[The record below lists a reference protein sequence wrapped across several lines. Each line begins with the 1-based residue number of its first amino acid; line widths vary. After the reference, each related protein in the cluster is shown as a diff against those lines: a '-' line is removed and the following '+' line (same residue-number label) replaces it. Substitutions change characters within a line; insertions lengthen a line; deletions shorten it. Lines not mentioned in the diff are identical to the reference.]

1 MMCTLGALMLWG
13 RVISIL
19 CATMLGCWISSK
31 ICSMM
36 CTLGALMLW
45 GRVISTST
53 ISTMLSLLAMIISL
67 KNMTA
72 GLVPA
77 ILTVSSNSLRSM
89 GLFSTST
96 KMALIS
102 STVCMAITFVRDFR
116 TAVVCLDP
124 KFWTSLRASA
134 TRVNFSTI
142 FVFISVIEAISPS
155 GLNTSL
161 AGSMAFCL
169 KWSCCFLKL
178 LICLLSSLVTALGYS
193 KRRSSTSLGA
203 AIFGRAV

>member
-1 MMCTLGALMLWG
+1 MLGCWILW
-13 RVISIL
+13 
-19 CATMLGCWISSK
+19 ATMLGCWISSK

-45 GRVISTST
+45 GRVINTST

-77 ILTVSSNSLRSM
+77 ILTVSSKSLLSM

-102 STVCMAITFVRDFR
+102 STVHGDHICKGLQNGGGLLGSKV
-116 TAVVCLDP
+116 LD
-124 KFWTSLRASA
+124 
-134 TRVNFSTI
+134 
-142 FVFISVIEAISPS
+142 VI
-155 GLNTSL
+155 
-161 AGSMAFCL
+161 
-169 KWSCCFLKL
+169 
-178 LICLLSSLVTALGYS
+178 
-193 KRRSSTSLGA
+193 
-203 AIFGRAV
+203 

>member
-13 RVISIL
+13 RVIN
-19 CATMLGCWISSK
+19 
-31 ICSMM
+31 
-36 CTLGALMLW
+36 
-45 GRVISTST
+45 TST

-77 ILTVSSNSLRSM
+77 ILTVSSNSLLSM

-116 TAVVCLDP
+116 IAVLCLDP

-134 TRVNFSTI
+134 TRVSFSSMTELKTKIVEKLTLVAEALNDVQNFGSKQTT
-142 FVFISVIEAISPS
+142 AI
-155 GLNTSL
+155 LKSL
-161 AGSMAFCL
+161 
-169 KWSCCFLKL
+169 
-178 LICLLSSLVTALGYS
+178 TN
-193 KRRSSTSLGA
+193 
-203 AIFGRAV
+203 